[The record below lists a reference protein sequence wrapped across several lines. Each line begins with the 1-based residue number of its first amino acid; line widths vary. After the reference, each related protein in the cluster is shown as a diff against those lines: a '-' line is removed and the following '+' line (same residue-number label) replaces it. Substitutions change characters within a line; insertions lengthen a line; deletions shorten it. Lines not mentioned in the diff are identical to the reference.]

1 MQARVHLMISGR
13 VQGVCF
19 RYYCREQAEQL
30 GLKGF
35 VRNDADGS
43 VEAVAEGEE
52 ESIKSFVV
60 WCRRG
65 PPSAM
70 VRTCEENYE
79 AVTGK
84 FDSFT
89 IGF

>member
-1 MQARVHLMISGR
+1 MTTRVHLNIRGL

-19 RYYCREQAEQL
+19 RYYCRERARDL
-30 GLKGF
+30 GIKGL
-35 VRNDADGS
+35 VRNKLDGS
-43 VEAVAEGEE
+43 VEVIAEGEE
-52 ESIKSFVV
+52 KAVREFMA

-65 PPSAM
+65 PPAAA
-70 VRTCEENYE
+70 VRACEENME
-79 AVTGK
+79 KPSGE